1 VTTTVEGPPA
11 QALAERLARCPDDF
25 LLPPRIAESGSVVT
39 AAVVSDLLVDLGGEA
54 LGAGEGGPWSPGAA
68 SPEQQ
73 NRLSCVLVTCW
84 LLHDDRFLAAGTHA
98 PAARRLLESGL
109 DQLAALARARSLVTD
124 PERRA
129 ELSRITLRALGLTPA
144 GESEAVAADRL
155 ASLDSVARARVLAE
169 TRAAAR
175 RAEEIRA
182 AMRAR
187 AAAEA
192 AARVMPE

>member
-1 VTTTVEGPPA
+1 MTAAAEGPPA

-25 LLPPRIAESGSVVT
+25 LLPPRIAGSGSVDT
-39 AAVVSDLLVDLGGEA
+39 AAVVSDLLVDLGGAPLGSTEGEA
-54 LGAGEGGPWSPGAA
+54 WRPAA
-68 SPEQQ
+68 TPEQR

-84 LLHDDRFLAAGTHA
+84 LLHDDAFLAGGTHA
-98 PAARRLLESGL
+98 AAARRLLDSGL
-109 DQLAALARARSLVTD
+109 DQLAVLTRARAFVTD

-129 ELSRITLRALGLTPA
+129 ELARITLRALGLRPA
-144 GESEAVAADRL
+144 GESEAEADDRL

-169 TRAAAR
+169 TRAAAM
-175 RAEEIRA
+175 RAEEVRA